1 MESSTQWKAVQVA
14 FDQISILSGKQRE
27 EALLQLEKNDPVVHQ
42 EVNALLGEEL
52 RMHNIFGN
60 NPFGDFNFF
69 EDEGL
74 LNSKIGPYRLVELLG
89 YGGMGSVFLA
99 DRIDEEF
106 EQKVAMKLVRPRKYT
121 AATINRF
128 REERQIL
135 SSLNHPNIGRFYDG
149 GSMEDGRMYFTME
162 YLPWTNLQEYIE
174 EKKPT
179 LSQRLALFKGVASGI
194 AYAHSQMVLHL
205 DIKPKNILVSP
216 EGEPKILD
224 FGISQRFFAD
234 KEEHSVNTEV
244 VPSDNRYTMAFASP
258 EQLNKEK
265 LSTQSD
271 VYGLGGLLYYLIS
284 DQLPFGKNETT
295 KEAYFENVMS
305 GKFVLPSKATGDS
318 KLSSRLKGDLDEIC
332 RKALKLKPAD
342 RYLSV
347 DQMIRDVEA
356 HQAAFPI
363 SVRRQESLYP
373 LSRYVK
379 RNRVALAFL
388 GLFLTSIIGLT
399 TYYTQS
405 LAKQRNVAVY
415 ESQKSQQL
423 MSFMAG
429 IFSSSNPYEN
439 QGDTMSVGSYL
450 DKSLLKLDT
459 QFVDQLDTKAELLMT
474 LGQVYNGL
482 NNYEVGDSLLN
493 TANQLI
499 LNNPHLPDSLL
510 ALSYYELAN
519 SKHDIGYYDEAGI
532 LVRSA
537 DSLYQIEK
545 EKNTGAWHPVMQ
557 ARMYMLMGNNH
568 DQNGE
573 FAAAD
578 SFFQLAYPLIKEN
591 VKAPNQELADVLLIL
606 GSVKRHLGF
615 YDEAK
620 KYYDECLEMQQAL
633 HTKPNSEIAITLNHF
648 ASLHFNQGEWDK
660 AIEYGEESLK
670 QRKQIFGKYHRETMA
685 SASNL
690 ARIYRQKGDFEN
702 AENRYLEIIDILLKI
717 YPEPHPYHA
726 AIYVNLANVSR
737 NQKNYDKAIRYFDQA
752 DLVFIKIGN
761 NHPQAQLGLLGGKGM
776 LYLEMKN
783 YVVAE
788 SWLKQHLEMGTKMYR
803 EDHPNLASFNFYLGK
818 CYYLL
823 KQKNKAIPLLEAA
836 DKIMSKFPDRFS
848 EEQKEVR
855 SMLAE
860 LR

>member
-27 EALLQLEKNDPVVHQ
+27 QALLQLEKDDPEVHN
-42 EVNALLGEEL
+42 EVQALLGEEM

-99 DRIDEEF
+99 NRIDEEF
-106 EQKVAMKLVRPRKYT
+106 EQEVAMKLVRPRKYT
-121 AATINRF
+121 EATINRF

-135 SSLNHPNIGRFYDG
+135 SNLNHPNIGRFYDG

-162 YLPWTNLQEYIE
+162 YLPWQNLQEYIE
-174 EKKPT
+174 EKKPR
-179 LSQRLALFKGVASGI
+179 LDQRLTLFKNIASGI

-216 EGEPKILD
+216 QGEPKILD
-224 FGISQRFFAD
+224 FGISQRFFED
-234 KEEHSVNTEV
+234 KEEQAVNTEV

-258 EQLNKEK
+258 EQLNKQK

-271 VYGLGGLLYYLIS
+271 IYGLGGMLYYLIS
-284 DQLPFGKNETT
+284 DQLPFGKNDTT

-305 GKFVLPSKATGDS
+305 GKFVLPSKATHDS
-318 KLSSRLKGDLDEIC
+318 ALSSRLKGDLDAIC
-332 RKALKLKPAD
+332 SKALKLKPVD

-347 DQMIRDVEA
+347 DQMIRDIEA
-356 HQAAFPI
+356 HQTTFPI
-363 SVRRQESLYP
+363 SIRRKENLYP
-373 LSRYVK
+373 LNRYVK

-388 GLFLTSIIGLT
+388 GLFLASIVGLT
-399 TYYTQS
+399 AYYTQS

-423 MSFMAG
+423 MSFMTG
-429 IFSSSNPYEN
+429 IFSSANPYEN
-439 QGDTMSVGSYL
+439 QGDTLSVGSYL
-450 DKSLLKLDT
+450 DKSLLKLDS
-459 QFVDQLDTKAELLMT
+459 QFIDQLDTKAELLIT

-482 NNYEVGDSLLN
+482 NNYEVGDSLLT
-493 TANQLI
+493 TANQLV
-499 LNNPHLPDSLL
+499 LKNPDLPDSLL

-519 SKHDIGYYDEAGI
+519 SKHDIGYYFEAEA

-545 EKNTGAWHPVMQ
+545 ENNTGAWNPVMQ
-557 ARMYMLMGNNH
+557 ARMYLLIGNNY
-568 DQNGE
+568 DQNGK
-573 FAAAD
+573 FAEAD
-578 SFFQLAYPLIKEN
+578 SFFHLAYPLIKEN

-606 GSVKRHLGF
+606 GSVKRHLGDF
-615 YDEAK
+615 DEAK

-633 HTKPNSEIAITLNHF
+633 HNAPNSEIAITLNHF
-648 ASLHFNQGEWDK
+648 ASLHFNLGEWDK

-690 ARIYRQKGDFEN
+690 ARTYRQKGDFEN
-702 AENRYLEIIDILLKI
+702 AEKRYLEIIDILLKI

-726 AIYVNLANVSR
+726 AIYTNLANVSR
-737 NQKNYDKAIRYFDQA
+737 NQKNYDKAIRYFDKA
-752 DLVFIKIGN
+752 DLVFIKIGKDN
-761 NHPQAQLGLLGGKGM
+761 PQAQLSLLGGKGM
-776 LYLEMKN
+776 LYLELKN
-783 YVVAE
+783 YVLAE
-788 SWLKQHLEMGTKMYR
+788 SWLKQHVEMGVKMFGN
-803 EDHPNLASFNFYLGK
+803 EHPKMAMHFFYLGK
-818 CYYLL
+818 CYFLQ
-823 KQKNKAIPLLEAA
+823 QKTNKAIPVLEAA
-836 DKIMSKFPDRFS
+836 YKIMSKFPDKFS
-848 EEQKEVR
+848 ENIKEVR